1 MALAEASRIRPLGGG
16 RFEGELPAAWSGG
29 LGPHGGFVAA
39 LILRALTAA
48 VDDPTRIPRSLTVH
62 FVTRPAEAPAEIH
75 VTVERAGRS
84 LTSLSARLVQE
95 GAVRATALAAFSAPR
110 VASELSPARAPD
122 YPPAAEVAAGN
133 IAAAGGPEFFDRL
146 DLRPVVPG
154 WLGSGA
160 GTTGGWLGLAEPEPM
175 DAAAL
180 AFLLD
185 AWWPAVWGLL
195 ERPGGAPTVDYT
207 IHFRRE
213 LPATEP
219 GDPLAARF
227 GTRLVHD
234 GFWEEDGE
242 LWSAD
247 GRLLAQSRQLALLV
261 QRD

>member
-1 MALAEASRIRPLGGG
+1 LALAEASRIRPLGGS
-16 RFEGELPAAWSGG
+16 RYEGELPAGWSGG

-39 LILRALTAA
+39 LVLRALTAA
-48 VDDPTRIPRSLTVH
+48 VDDPARVPRSLTVH
-62 FVTRPAEAPAEIH
+62 FVARPDEAPAEID

-84 LTSLSARLVQE
+84 LTSLSARLVQA
-95 GAVRATALAAFSAPR
+95 GRVRATALAAFSARR
-110 VASELSPARAPD
+110 VASERSPAAAPD
-122 YPPAAEVAAGN
+122 YPPAAEVPTRD
-133 IAAAGGPEFFDRL
+133 IAAAGAPDFFHRL

-154 WLGSGA
+154 WVGSGSPE
-160 GTTGGWLGLAEPEPM
+160 TGGWDGLRESEPM

-180 AFLLD
+180 TFLLD

-195 ERPGGAPTVDYT
+195 ERPGGAPTIDYT
-207 IHFRRE
+207 VHFRRE

-219 GDPLAARF
+219 GEPLAARF

-247 GRLLAQSRQLALLV
+247 GRLLAHSRQLALLV
-261 QRD
+261 QRG